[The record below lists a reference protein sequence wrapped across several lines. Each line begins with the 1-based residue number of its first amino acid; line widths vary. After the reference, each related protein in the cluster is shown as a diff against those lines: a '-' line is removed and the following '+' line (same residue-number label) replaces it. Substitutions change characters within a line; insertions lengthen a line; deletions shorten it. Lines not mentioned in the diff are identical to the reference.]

1 MSYRVRRSRLEPG
14 PRFRLG
20 EEFYKKIVEGQPNDI
35 LLFLQEEHFKGL
47 LSGFNRSSLRKVH
60 SVVTETLQE
69 VLRGFSQ
76 VTERPELKRNLELL
90 ATRTKIILQ
99 YQSNRGLANH
109 EVVYAINKCFDEL
122 INALRKT
129 DCEKS
134 RKLANQMLL
143 AMDALVAFWRG

>member
-99 YQSNRGLANH
+99 YQSNRIWCILQEQLAHRIGSRLHLDNPL
-109 EVVYAINKCFDEL
+109 EL
-122 INALRKT
+122 KIRSPRSL
-129 DCEKS
+129 
-134 RKLANQMLL
+134 
-143 AMDALVAFWRG
+143 